1 MIQPESLGRTFAALA
16 DPTRRGILARL
27 RQGDASI
34 RELAE
39 PFEMSFAAV
48 SKHVRVLE
56 QAQLIRRQV
65 RGREHRCSLTPGP
78 LREAASWIDRYRAFW
93 EQRLEALDALLAAE
107 EPAPPAP
114 SRRGEDDNG

>member
-1 MIQPESLGRTFAALA
+1 MIQPESLGGTFAALA
-16 DPTRRGILARL
+16 DPTGRGILARL

-39 PFEMSFAAV
+39 PFETSFAAV

-78 LREAASWIDRYRAFW
+78 LREAASWIDHYRAFW
-93 EQRLEALDALLAAE
+93 EQRLEAWDALLAAE